1 MKKSLMFI
9 ALLITAHFNA
19 QEAGKVGEKITN
31 EITVQTPKATNSKAK
46 GKTVTVDKTAT
57 EKGNNGNTYGN
68 PNGNPRGNSQPYNW
82 NYDDQ
87 YGYAEVFIRI
97 PENGVFSVTLDNQN
111 MTLGTGKFRFFEV
124 RPGNNLIQISLNGRT
139 LFKSRINVGQNKR
152 LILDYFTWDGLY
164 LLQTV
169 NLRNFGPNQDNYC
182 DMWDHMW
189 NDNYNG
195 FDYDYGND
203 YNPYYGIFY
212 GEENNHNH
220 NTNQDPYNEIFYG
233 EDEEQDV
240 DHHHNNDANHH
251 HNPNNQNNSN
261 NNYNQGNN
269 NNQGYN
275 NNNQNQGNYNNPH
288 QGNPQNQGNY
298 GNNYVYPMPPN
309 DFANF
314 KNTVKQQS
322 FDDTKFQMIKAQPLS
337 TWYTAAQIKELMEL
351 FSFDDDRVDVAKY
364 TYDHCVDPYN
374 FYITYTALTFD
385 ANKNELMEYVANR
398 GRK

>member
-1 MKKSLMFI
+1 MKKSLMLI
-9 ALLITAHFNA
+9 VLLITIHFYA
-19 QEAGKVGEKITN
+19 QEPGKVGEKITN
-31 EITVQTPKATNSKAK
+31 EITVPTSKTTNAK
-46 GKTVTVDKTAT
+46 GKATTATGDKTAT
-57 EKGNNGNTYGN
+57 DKGNIGNAYGN
-68 PNGNPRGNSQPYNW
+68 PGSNPQQYNW

-87 YGYAEVFIRI
+87 FGYAEVFIRI

-124 RPGNNLIQISLNGRT
+124 RPGNILLQISLNGRT
-139 LFKSRINVGQNKR
+139 LFKSRLNVTQNKR
-152 LILDYFTWDGLY
+152 MILDYFTWDGLY

-169 NLRNFGPNQDNYC
+169 NLRNYGPNQDNYC

-212 GEENNHNH
+212 GEDYNSDSNN
-220 NTNQDPYNEIFYG
+220 DPYNDIFYDQ
-233 EDEEQDV
+233 ESEQDV
-240 DHHHNNDANHH
+240 DHNHNN
-251 HNPNNQNNSN
+251 PYNQNNSN
-261 NNYNQGNN
+261 NSNNYNNQGNN
-269 NNQGYN
+269 PN
-275 NNNQNQGNYNNPH
+275 NNYNQNNPH
-288 QGNPQNQGNY
+288 QGNQQNHGNY
-298 GNNYVYPMPPN
+298 GNNYAYPMPPN

-322 FDDTKFQMIKAQPLS
+322 FDDTKFQMIKAQPIS

-364 TYDHCVDPYN
+364 TYDYCVDPYN
-374 FYITYTALTFD
+374 FYTTYTALTFD
-385 ANKNELMEYVANR
+385 SNKNELMEYVTNR

>member
-1 MKKSLMFI
+1 MKKCLLFFI
-9 ALLITAHFNA
+9 LIITVHFYA
-19 QEAGKVGEKITN
+19 QEPGKVGEKIAN
-31 EITVQTPKATNSKAK
+31 EINPQTPKATNAK
-46 GKTVTVDKTAT
+46 GKVNTVTGDKTAT
-57 EKGNNGNTYGN
+57 ENGKKIN
-68 PNGNPRGNSQPYNW
+68 PNGNPRDYSQQYNW
-82 NYDDQ
+82 YYDDQ

-124 RPGNNLIQISLNGRT
+124 RPGNILLKISLNGRT
-139 LFKSRINVGQNKR
+139 LFKSRLNVNQNKR
-152 LILDYFTWDGLY
+152 MILDYFTWDGLY

-169 NLRNFGPNQDNYC
+169 NLRTYGPNQDNYY
-182 DMWDHMW
+182 DMWDHVW

-195 FDYDYGND
+195 FDYDYGNN

-212 GEENNHNH
+212 GDDYNPNS
-220 NTNQDPYNEIFYG
+220 TNDPYTDIFY
-233 EDEEQDV
+233 DQDSEQALD
-240 DHHHNNDANHH
+240 
-251 HNPNNQNNSN
+251 PNQNNPYNQN
-261 NNYNQGNN
+261 NNYNNQGNN
-269 NNQGYN
+269 PNNPYN
-275 NNNQNQGNYNNPH
+275 QNNPH
-288 QGNPQNQGNY
+288 QGYQQNQGNY
-298 GNNYVYPMPPN
+298 GNNYAYPMPPN

-322 FDDTKFQMIKAQPLS
+322 FDDTKFQMIKAQPFS

-351 FSFDDDRVDVAKY
+351 FSFDDDRVDVAKL

-374 FYITYTALTFD
+374 FYTTYTALTFD